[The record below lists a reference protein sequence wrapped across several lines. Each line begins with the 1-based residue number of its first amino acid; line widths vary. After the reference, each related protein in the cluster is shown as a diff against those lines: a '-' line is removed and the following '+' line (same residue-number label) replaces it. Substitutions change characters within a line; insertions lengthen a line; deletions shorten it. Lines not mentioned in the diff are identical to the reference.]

1 MHKSTKLTSS
11 LRHTIYIEWCAKTRP
26 SYRTLATRWHVDK
39 NIIRKV
45 VTLGRL
51 GDFTVHD
58 STNRRYRT
66 IEYGL
71 RRLARTEERIATT
84 QAKRVMRGT
93 WIDRKEPGELI
104 HLDTKALPRLPK
116 DGRIPTAILPKEYLY
131 VSIDDATRHLFAD
144 ILPDRTGDSASIFLD
159 VTTRRVPY
167 MVRCAFSDNGS
178 EFKGNPTHPFVSLC
192 ASLGIVQKF
201 TKPRH
206 PWTNGKAERV
216 IRTIMEEWYA
226 HSSFGSYEERRAS
239 LQRYVDH
246 YNHER
251 KHMALKDTTPIEKLA
266 SCLVGGDN
274 AC

>member
-11 LRHTIYIEWCAKTRP
+11 VRRIIYAEWCAKRP
-26 SYRTLATRWHVDK
+26 SLRSLGIRYHVDK

-71 RRLARTEERIATT
+71 RRLARTEERIAAA
-84 QAKRVMRGT
+84 QAKRIVRGT
-93 WIDRKEPGELI
+93 WIDREEPGDLI
-104 HLDTKALPRLPK
+104 RVDTKALPRLSK
-116 DGRIPTAILPKEYLY
+116 DGRVPMSVLPREHLY
-131 VSIDDATRHLFAD
+131 VSVDDATRHLFAD
-144 ILPDRTGDSASIFLD
+144 ILPDRTGDSASVFLD
-159 VTTRRVPY
+159 VAARRLPY
-167 MVRCAFSDNGS
+167 LIRCCFSDNGS
-178 EFKGNPTHPFVSLC
+178 EFKGNSTHPFVSLC
-192 ASLGIVQKF
+192 AGLGVIQKF

-216 IRTIMEEWYA
+216 IRTIMEEWYGPNRF
-226 HSSFGSYEERRAS
+226 SSYEERRAS
-239 LQRYVDH
+239 LRRYVDH

-251 KHMALKDTTPIEKLA
+251 RHMALGNITPVQKLA
-266 SCLVGGDN
+266 SCLNGGDN